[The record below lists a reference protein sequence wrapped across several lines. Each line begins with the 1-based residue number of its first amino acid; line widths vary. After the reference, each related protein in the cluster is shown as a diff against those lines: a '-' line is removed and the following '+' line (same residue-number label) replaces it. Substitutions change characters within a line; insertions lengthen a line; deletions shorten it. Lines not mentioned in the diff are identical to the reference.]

1 MVQSGIFSHEKF
13 GPPSRMTFF
22 GFIHCV
28 PLHCVPLNFW
38 IISLNSF
45 ALFSI
50 VLRLCVCI
58 TCLMINAACQLD
70 LMYSG
75 SEFKV
80 SCDEMTM
87 KNAQKICIEC
97 ILLKIQKIIIENSNV
112 ILRSAF
118 GFSVS

>member
-1 MVQSGIFSHEKF
+1 M
-13 GPPSRMTFF
+13 
-22 GFIHCV
+22 
-28 PLHCVPLNFW
+28 
-38 IISLNSF
+38 NSV
-45 ALFSI
+45 ASFSI
-50 VLRLCVCI
+50 VLRLCFCI

-87 KNAQKICIEC
+87 KSAQKCIEC

-118 GFSVS
+118 GFSIS